1 MVLNCSDGVGK
12 DSWESLALQEIK
24 PVNLK
29 RNQSWIF
36 IRKIDAEAPIL
47 WPPDAKS
54 RLIRKDPDAGKDWRQ
69 DKGTTEDEIVDGI
82 TNSMDINL
90 SKLWELVMDREA
102 WRAAVHGVEKSQ
114 IWLSNWTEPNVSG

>member
-1 MVLNCSDGVGK
+1 MVLNWSDGVGK

-69 DKGTTEDEIVDGI
+69 DKGTTEEEIVDGI